1 MPPVRRRAKA
11 VLMVDAEDIARLD
24 IGMSPRTE
32 AVDGAAWRR
41 IWAKRWPAEGAR
53 LMAELPDYTFA
64 WAIREFG
71 DPHRRRPAQPKPE
84 QETQP

>member
-11 VLMVDAEDIARLD
+11 VLLVDAEDIVRLD
-24 IGMSPRTE
+24 VGMSPNTE
-32 AVDGAAWRR
+32 AHDGAAWRR

-53 LMAELPDYTFA
+53 LMAELPDYAFG

-71 DPHRRRPAQPKPE
+71 DPHRRRQAPRTPE
-84 QETQP
+84 EETK